1 MRSAILRRAAPLLL
15 AGPLSACISFGAKPP
30 ASLLTITPAASV
42 PLDRAQDS
50 ARTRSIVIE
59 VPAVPQAISGVRVP
73 VQVTPTSLVYV
84 PDAAWSEPPAR
95 LFARLLSDTVTA
107 RNNMVVVT
115 PIQAIGDPSAQLSGE
130 LRTFGVDATARM
142 AIVTYDGALRR
153 AGVEAIEK
161 RRFEARVPIA
171 TIDAA
176 SAGTAIN
183 DAANQVAGQVA
194 DWIAR

>member
-59 VPAVPQAISGVRVP
+59 VPAVPRAISGVRVP
-73 VQVTPTSLVYV
+73 VQVTPTSLAYV

-107 RNNMVVVT
+107 RNT
-115 PIQAIGDPSAQLSGE
+115 ICPLY
-130 LRTFGVDATARM
+130 TF
-142 AIVTYDGALRR
+142 
-153 AGVEAIEK
+153 
-161 RRFEARVPIA
+161 
-171 TIDAA
+171 DAA
-176 SAGTAIN
+176 DDLNTSASG
-183 DAANQVAGQVA
+183 G
-194 DWIAR
+194 IALHHTKKPHQHHSITI